1 MTAFAA
7 HMQALAQEF
16 IGTVL
21 FVDDQIGETPEPVNK
36 MEDNSTSASSAEDNP
51 LDNAVS
57 DAEIMQTPNDTNP
70 AVVEKKSPDDSHVLK
85 IRRLSSAFSAND
97 ILCSPIYTDP
107 ILVEEQQ
114 TEFVNKVC
122 RLANKADVIVL
133 DWQMEAAVGPVE
145 MGTTARK
152 IIDRYKSDN
161 PDRDILV
168 CIFTAESE
176 DKVNADQLSQDN
188 VKVFYV
194 WKKETDSYEGL
205 PQKIFHQFAER
216 HEGLLPS
223 AALSAIKVIR
233 DNTHRIISRYSSS
246 NDAAYLSH
254 RCSIHKP
261 DDAEIFA
268 TEIIAA
274 TISDLIRGNEYVT
287 NKLRMEVLLHWLEA
301 KQEQVGNI
309 DFSLREPTFTKE
321 IDVATRVAWLSNG
334 LLPWLK
340 GLLCV
345 PGTVNADE
353 LEEAIDKWDKASAKC
368 LVSYFTNG
376 IDEKTA
382 FAKEA
387 EFAKLTLHAMSDV
400 TTPNM
405 AHFLTLGTIFKKSNS
420 EFYLCI
426 QPLCDSVRLKPKNQF
441 LFLKLEKQGTKKDLD
456 DRKGFN
462 VVVNDGNDIFLKID
476 DKISKLQVFTFI
488 PSAGTDR
495 VLVNNGITINAK
507 SSDDKDVSLTYL
519 AQLRQEHARR
529 IATSFLHKITRV
541 GLDESE
547 WLRRHGTA

>member
-21 FVDDQIGETPEPVNK
+21 FVDDQIGETPTPVNK
-36 MEDNSTSASSAEDNP
+36 MEDNSTTASSAEDNP

-57 DAEIMQTPNDTNP
+57 DAEVMQAPDDTNP
-70 AVVEKKSPDDSHVLK
+70 AVVKIMSPDDSHVLK

-107 ILVEEQQ
+107 ILAEEQQ
-114 TEFVNKVC
+114 AEFVKKVC
-122 RLANKADVIVL
+122 RLANKADVVVL
-133 DWQMEAAVGPVE
+133 DWQMEVADGSVK

-152 IIDRYKSDN
+152 IIDMYKSDN

-176 DKVNADQLSQDN
+176 GTVNAAQLSQDN

-194 WKKETDSYEGL
+194 WKKEAESYECL
-205 PQKIFHQFAER
+205 PQKIFQQFAER

-233 DNTHRIISRYSSS
+233 DNTHRIITRYSSS

-274 TISDLIRGNEYVT
+274 TISDLIRGNEYVA
-287 NKLRMEVLLHWLEA
+287 NNLRIEVLLQWLEA
-301 KQEQVGNI
+301 NHEQVGNTN
-309 DFSLREPTFTKE
+309 FSLREPTVTKK
-321 IDVATRVAWLSNG
+321 IDVATRTAWLSNG

-340 GLLCV
+340 SLLCT
-345 PGTVNADE
+345 PGMENADE
-353 LEEAIDKWDKASAKC
+353 LGEAIDKWDKTSAKS
-368 LVSYFTNG
+368 LVSHFTKV

-387 EFAKLTLHAMSDV
+387 EFAKC
-400 TTPNM
+400 
-405 AHFLTLGTIFKKSNS
+405 HFSPS
-420 EFYLCI
+420 
-426 QPLCDSVRLKPKNQF
+426 
-441 LFLKLEKQGTKKDLD
+441 
-456 DRKGFN
+456 
-462 VVVNDGNDIFLKID
+462 
-476 DKISKLQVFTFI
+476 FTHLS
-488 PSAGTDR
+488 P
-495 VLVNNGITINAK
+495 
-507 SSDDKDVSLTYL
+507 
-519 AQLRQEHARR
+519 
-529 IATSFLHKITRV
+529 
-541 GLDESE
+541 
-547 WLRRHGTA
+547 